1 VKKLNL
7 DVSAL
12 EVESFQT
19 SWLGSWAGTVH
30 GQNDATA
37 GGNTKCGGIHT
48 CGQGCLLSEGPVTHC
63 GGVQTCGDGC
73 PRPVSEGPVTQCGGV
88 QTCGAGCNA

>member
-1 VKKLNL
+1 MKKLNL

-19 SWLGSWAGTVH
+19 SRLSGWAGTVH
-30 GQNDATA
+30 GNDDATE
-37 GGNTKCGGIHT
+37 GGATQCGGIQT
-48 CGQGCLLSEGPVTHC
+48 CGQGCQLSGGGATKC

-73 PRPVSEGPVTQCGGV
+73 PQQPTAGGATQCGGV
-88 QTCGAGCNA
+88 QTCGQGCNA